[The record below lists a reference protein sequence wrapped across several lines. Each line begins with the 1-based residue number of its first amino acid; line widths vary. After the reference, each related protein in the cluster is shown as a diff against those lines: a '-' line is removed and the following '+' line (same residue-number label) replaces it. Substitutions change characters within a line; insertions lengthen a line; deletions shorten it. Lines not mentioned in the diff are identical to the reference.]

1 MQILRKI
8 IDYESFED
16 SQENVYDG
24 VYFSKVAVYKMQ
36 LYSTDFTTDSFRRI
50 LAFVNVLTVLKRIFS
65 EKSLWCISLLI
76 KLLSC
81 RA

>member
-24 VYFSKVAVYKMQ
+24 VYFSKAAVYKMQ
-36 LYSTDFTTDSFRRI
+36 LYRLYYRFFSAYVSF
-50 LAFVNVLTVLKRIFS
+50 
-65 EKSLWCISLLI
+65 C
-76 KLLSC
+76 
-81 RA
+81 